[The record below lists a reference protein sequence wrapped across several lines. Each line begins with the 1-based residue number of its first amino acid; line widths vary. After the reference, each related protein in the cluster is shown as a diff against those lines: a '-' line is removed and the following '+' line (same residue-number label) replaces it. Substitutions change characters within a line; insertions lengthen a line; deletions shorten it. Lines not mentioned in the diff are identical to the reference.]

1 LNGGVRFFLT
11 TKKFKVQQFQ
21 VDRGI
26 GIIKKTIDDLEL
38 NLCKKIILTELG
50 SNDFCF
56 TPIIPLLASAEK
68 VFAIVK
74 DSKYGKAQDIKNDFI
89 DSFGYLSGFDKIE
102 IFCNHIP
109 NFLIAQADIITNS
122 YPLRPLGEK
131 ILSITKKGVVIP
143 LMYES
148 WELRDGEIDM
158 DYCKQNNI
166 KVGGT
171 WENHPLIKV
180 FDYVSML
187 GLKLSFNAGYE
198 VSGNNIFVWSD
209 DHFGE
214 RISSGFNNNGG
225 CVFHGINVDLFYEV
239 LPSLDFIFLCDY
251 DETKSYFDGVNPVFS
266 IEKIKKINSKLG
278 IVHLYGTINSEL
290 LLNEGFNVYPR
301 KNGYSKYMTET
312 LSYSGQIPVLKL
324 LTAGFKVGQELT
336 EGKYSTLTQILN

>member
-21 VDRGI
+21 IDRGI

-38 NLCKKIILTELG
+38 NLSKKIILTELG

-74 DSKYGKAQDIKNDFI
+74 DSKYGKGEDIKNSFI
-89 DSFGYLSGFDKIE
+89 DTFGHMTGFDKIE
-102 IFCNHIP
+102 IYCNHIP
-109 NFLIAQADIITNS
+109 DFLIEQADIITNS
-122 YPLRPLGEK
+122 FPLRPLGEK
-131 ILSITKKGVVIP
+131 VLSITKKGVVIP

-166 KVGGT
+166 KVG
-171 WENHPLIKV
+171 
-180 FDYVSML
+180 FDYVSIL
-187 GLKLSFNAGYE
+187 GLKLSFNAGFE

-214 RISSGFNNNGG
+214 MISSGFKKNGG
-225 CVFHGINVDLFYEV
+225 CVFHGINVDLFYEM
-239 LPSLDFIFLCDY
+239 LPSLDYIFLCDY
-251 DETKSYFDGVNPVFS
+251 DETESYFDGDNPVFS
-266 IEKIKKINSKLG
+266 IEKIKKINNKLG

-290 LLNEGFNVYPR
+290 LINEGFNVYPR